1 MNDKSQERTM
11 MKLETAVKRY
21 VADPAANLNTPQ
33 SIQSYRRDLNALA
46 HLHPGAGLEDITEDH
61 LVAFC
66 AAPGL
71 ASATVVSR
79 RTRVSGLFSW
89 AYFRQHTD
97 NDVSANLKRIIRVKA
112 KPVVRNHWLTEDE
125 VTQVFDSIDI
135 RSDMGLRDLL
145 IARLGFTCGLR
156 RTEITHLT
164 WEQVDENK
172 AEVFF
177 TGKGRKTASVWLNEP
192 TCLLRS
198 EWRARYPTSNGNR
211 PVLCKF
217 RNQAGMGLVTLWGQP
232 LLDRS
237 LGDVVRRVSVQAGV
251 PFRPHDM
258 RRSFAGILQ
267 DRGVPIEDISAA
279 LRHSNIGTTQR
290 YLETRQDAA
299 YQAVKKAGL
308 TL

>member
-1 MNDKSQERTM
+1 MDLQ
-11 MKLETAVKRY
+11 TAVKEY

-46 HLHPGAGLEDITEDH
+46 HLHPGANLEDITEDH
-61 LVAFC
+61 LVAYC
-66 AAPGL
+66 AAPGVS
-71 ASATVVSR
+71 SATTVNR
-79 RTRVSGLFSW
+79 RTRVSGLFGW
-89 AYFRQHTD
+89 AYFRRHTSE
-97 NDVSANLKRIIRVKA
+97 DVSANLRRVIRVKP
-112 KPVVRNHWLTEDE
+112 KPVVKNHWLTEAE
-125 VTQVFDSIDI
+125 VTRVFDSIDI

-145 IARLGFTCGLR
+145 ICRLGFTCGLR

-164 WEQVDENK
+164 WDQVDENK

-192 TCLLRS
+192 TRLLLV
-198 EWRARYPTSNGNR
+198 EWRARHPEVAHASGDC

-217 RNQAGMGLVTLWGQP
+217 RNQVRADGRLGLVTLWGQP

-290 YLETRQDAA
+290 YLDTRQDAA

-308 TL
+308 DL